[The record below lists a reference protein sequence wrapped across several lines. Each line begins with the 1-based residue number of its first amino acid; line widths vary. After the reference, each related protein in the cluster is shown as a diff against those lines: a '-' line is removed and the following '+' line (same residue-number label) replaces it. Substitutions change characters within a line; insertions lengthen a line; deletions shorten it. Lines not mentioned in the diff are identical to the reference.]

1 MRTSFAVT
9 VAGVIAAL
17 ATTVFGAQGST
28 SPYSDAIG
36 DIDASISTGNG
47 TLDIVGMEVSNTA
60 TDIKFK
66 LTVNGQVNGAV
77 QGGTDWGKFMVGIAT
92 QKTDGTLTGNGW
104 GRPINLSYDNDPFAT
119 QIVGMNHWLGGWVD
133 GTSTHAGIGGGAGGA
148 ELYHYDNGGST
159 QAAWIKD
166 GATYDP
172 VAPTGLAYSVTG
184 GAQSSMEWTVSLAAM
199 NLIPGNVIYFDAY
212 SSGGGNNDSAVDSLA
227 NPNVSITSWG
237 GPYTSYAT
245 GAGGPGL
252 NSYTISAVPEPS
264 TMAAVGIAGAAVA
277 GRLMRRRS
285 RNA

>member
-1 MRTSFAVT
+1 MKLIISLLIGLVGFAQ
-9 VAGVIAAL
+9 AAITASNYNDL
-17 ATTVFGAQGST
+17 S
-28 SPYSDAIG
+28 G
-36 DIDASISTGNG
+36 DIDAGISTANG

-60 TDIKFK
+60 TDVKFK

-184 GAQSSMEWTVSLAAM
+184 GPQSSMEWTVSLAAL

-212 SSGGGNNDSAVDSLA
+212 SSGGGGGDSAVDSLA
-227 NPNVSITSWG
+227 NPNVSITTWA

>member
-1 MRTSFAVT
+1 MRTSFAVS

-28 SPYSDAIG
+28 SPYSDPIG
-36 DIDASISTGNG
+36 DIDAGISTGNG

-166 GATYDP
+166 AATYDP

-227 NPNVSITSWG
+227 NPNVSITGWND
-237 GPYTSYAT
+237 PYTSYVT

-252 NSYTISAVPEPS
+252 NAYTVSAVPEPS
-264 TMAAVGIAGAAVA
+264 SMAAVGLAGAAIA
-277 GRLMRRRS
+277 GHLMRRRRS
-285 RNA
+285 A